1 MKHAKLIL
9 SLVVLAAL
17 VGCGV
22 WAYYHVPF
30 SFSNFKA
37 QVAQADWSKIAIG
50 LGCIYLGYVFR
61 GVRWALLVR
70 QNKRV
75 PLFSLVGTQVIGF
88 TAIALVGR
96 VADLVRPYL
105 VSKRTGLPLS
115 TQIAVYIV
123 ERLFDAGSMALIFS
137 ATILLAP
144 AGALPHPEIFK
155 KVGLWGL
162 AGTATGALFLVA
174 VRLAGG
180 VVASMMSRSFG
191 IFSKS
196 LGYSV
201 GEKIRSF
208 RTGLDTLRTPLDL
221 MWTLGISLAMWGLIT
236 AAYLETTLAFVA
248 SPELKSMTLAKAMVL
263 MVVSGGASVFQLPVL
278 GWFTQIGVVGTA
290 MAKFFGVAPEPSAAC
305 AAMLLL
311 VTFLGIVPVG
321 LIWSQFEHVNLRKVA
336 TESEH
341 AAEDVAV
348 HPDPPV
354 ALEEPEQA

>member
-1 MKHAKLIL
+1 MKHAKVIL
-9 SLVVLAAL
+9 SVIVLLAL

-37 QVAQADWSKIAIG
+37 QVAQADWRRIAVG

-61 GVRWALLVR
+61 GIRWSMLMR
-70 QNKRV
+70 HNKQV
-75 PLFSLVGTQVIGF
+75 PIFSLVGTQVIGF
-88 TAIALVGR
+88 TAVALVGR

-105 VSKRTGLPLS
+105 VSKKTGVPLS
-115 TQIAVYIV
+115 SQIAVYIV

-137 ATILLAP
+137 AAILLAP
-144 AGALPHPEIFK
+144 AGALPHPEVFK

-162 AGTATGALFLVA
+162 AGTAAGALFLVA

-180 VVASMMSRSFG
+180 MVANMMSRFFG

-208 RTGLDTLRTPLDL
+208 RTGLDTLRTPMDL
-221 MWTLGISLAMWGLIT
+221 VWTLGISLAMWGLIT
-236 AAYLETTLAFVA
+236 AAYLETALAFVA
-248 SPELKSMTLAKAMVL
+248 SPELKSMTLAKALVL

-278 GWFTQIGVVGTA
+278 GWFTQIGVVATA

-321 LIWSQFEHVNLRKVA
+321 LIWSQFENVNLRKVA
-336 TESEH
+336 VESEH
-341 AAEDVAV
+341 AAEVIEV
-348 HPDPPV
+348 HPDPTPV
-354 ALEEPEQA
+354 VEEA